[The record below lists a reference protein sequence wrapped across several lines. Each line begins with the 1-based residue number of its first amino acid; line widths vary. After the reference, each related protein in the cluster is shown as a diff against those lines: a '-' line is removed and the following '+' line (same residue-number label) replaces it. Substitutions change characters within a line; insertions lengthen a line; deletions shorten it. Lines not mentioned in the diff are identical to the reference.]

1 MESIDFI
8 KPSLILVTG
17 DLTDSKTKDKLGS
30 DQFEMEWQMYQTI
43 LKKSKAMEKWKW
55 LDIRGNHDSF
65 NIPDLQSFRN
75 YYRKYSALRKE
86 GSFHYIHRT
95 PFGNYSFICV
105 DATLTPGPKRPF
117 NFFGILNKRQMDE
130 LSLLEKESQ
139 HSNQSVWFGHYPTS
153 TIMSSSP
160 GIRAVMSSATA
171 YLCGHLHTLGGIL
184 PTIYSRHSQ
193 GTLELELGDWM
204 DNRRYRILAFDHD
217 LLSFADVK
225 YDEWPVV
232 LITNPKS
239 ALYRSSAHE
248 PLGRM
253 KYSTHIR
260 ILAFSRFPITS
271 VDVELDGVFSERA
284 VHVSGPL
291 YVLKWNPSNYSTG
304 LHRIEALVQ
313 DASGKINTRSHMFT
327 LDDNVSL
334 SFDFLS
340 SLILLSDLY
349 IMGQV
354 FFVLMVVVQVGVLVA
369 FRYLRKPAL
378 KRNPGFVSL
387 TFFSFHVMSKTNCV
401 YYPLLLLSLY
411 TAVGPWFVGEII
423 DGHVGAC
430 FAFGVIVNGQYFQG
444 SVTYFVGVLQLAFFN
459 LPLMAYLCWC
469 LLLRCQ
475 GHSFCSHVRSG
486 RRLSSVPIHIFM
498 FLLLIWQVFSCYFLL
513 QTYGILSFFLSP
525 MRTWLVLMTLFLT
538 QRTWTLGSSELKI
551 YIVEMKTCRSS

>member
-1 MESIDFI
+1 MLLKILAGLLVAAVMAILLDLYNTAEVPKQHQRWQSQFPAPGAEAFNVFWVVQVTDLHISKFLHPERASDFEKFCMESIDFI

-411 TAVGPWFVGEII
+411 TAVGDFLWST
-423 DGHVGAC
+423 
-430 FAFGVIVNGQYFQG
+430 NK
-444 SVTYFVGVLQLAFFN
+444 SSN
-459 LPLMAYLCWC
+459 
-469 LLLRCQ
+469 
-475 GHSFCSHVRSG
+475 
-486 RRLSSVPIHIFM
+486 LSSSM
-498 FLLLIWQVFSCYFLL
+498 TCLICGPTKIPSL
-513 QTYGILSFFLSP
+513 ILASII
-525 MRTWLVLMTLFLT
+525 
-538 QRTWTLGSSELKI
+538 LGNICL
-551 YIVEMKTCRSS
+551 R